1 MESLA
6 VISPP
11 GGRRQARA
19 AIELAGLL
27 PRGAQRALI
36 VDLDP
41 LARATRL
48 LGIDPGAGDSIS
60 DVLLRRRPLDAA
72 VRRVAHAWDF
82 VPATRM
88 LAAFEA
94 FAARDREL
102 CGVLR
107 AALAPL
113 AGRYDYV
120 LLLAPGESGEALWSA
135 ALEASDAVLVFA
147 EPLSFGLRGVDRVVR
162 QLHAPVHAPAQAL
175 NGRGPLAL
183 WIAALGFS
191 ARSPLT
197 RNFLVGLRDRFP
209 AHVLRTLVPDSD
221 EVSHEMRQA
230 AYHALAGEL
239 RGRLRPSRRPWSLP
253 DSVRPHAVEHVRP
266 PLPLA
271 SEAPAPSA
279 F

>member
-1 MESLA
+1 METLA
-6 VISPP
+6 LISPP

-19 AIELAGLL
+19 AIELAGIL
-27 PRGAQRALI
+27 PRGAQRALV

-48 LGIDPGAGDSIS
+48 LPVDPATGETSA
-60 DVLLRRRPLDAA
+60 DVLLRRRALEGA
-72 VRRVAHAWDF
+72 VRRMTKTWDF

-102 CGVLR
+102 RGLLR
-107 AALAPL
+107 RALEPL
-113 AGRYDYV
+113 AARYDYV
-120 LLLAPGESGEALWSA
+120 FLLAPGESGEALWSA
-135 ALEASDAVLVFA
+135 ALDASDAVLVFA

-162 QLHAPVHAPAQAL
+162 QLHAPVHAPAHAL
-175 NGRGPLAL
+175 NGHGLAL

-209 AHVLRTLVPDSD
+209 AHVLRTLVPDTD
-221 EVSHEMRQA
+221 EVTHEMREA

-239 RGRLRPSRRPWSLP
+239 RGRLRPARRPWSLP
-253 DSVRPHAVEHVRP
+253 DPLAVEHFRP
-266 PLPLA
+266 PLPVA
-271 SEAPAPSA
+271 SEVPTPSA